1 MTSGDVCTR
10 GVMSKLREQ
19 QKAQRRELIEIAAKN
34 LFVEKGFELASI
46 EEIAALAMVSQA
58 TVYNYYGSKD
68 ELLLAIVARGEL
80 GVVEKD
86 SEFTFRAGSENP
98 VDLVTEVIMS
108 NIHDTVATLSRELW
122 GNVIAYIATTPD
134 KTVAPRYIE
143 TIAGGLG
150 RAILHVLETCQQ
162 NGAIAETVDIAYLA
176 NFLTRNERIQFLNFI
191 YLKDMSIT
199 QLGDSIREDVTF
211 ILTPL
216 LK

>member
-1 MTSGDVCTR
+1 
-10 GVMSKLREQ
+10 MSKLRAH

-68 ELLLAIVARGEL
+68 ELLLAIVARGEV
-80 GVVEKD
+80 GVAQKD
-86 SEFTFRAGSENP
+86 SDFSDRAISENP

-108 NIHDTVATLSRELW
+108 NVHDTISTLSRELW
-122 GNVIAYIATTPD
+122 GNVIAYVATTAD

-150 RAILHVLETCQQ
+150 TAIFHVLESYQEQ
-162 NGAIAETVDIAYLA
+162 EKISSNIDVEYLS

-199 QLGDSIREDVTF
+199 DLGNSIRKDVTF

-216 LK
+216 IK